1 MKTQF
6 WCNYFFLTALL
17 ILVSLMSVPDSGTAA
32 KINGRNDLL
41 LGAISPFEDILE
53 SAMAKDDRAL
63 ASSVAAATGMVAS
76 VKSTMSPEAFKR
88 FDQHVSEI
96 NAYSY
101 DQRYD
106 LVSLQS
112 LEAYKV
118 LAEQLDP
125 AQLKIPLEVI
135 WLDYIGF
142 EIQALSNMTD
152 PNWNMLQKSVE
163 KGFNFWPP
171 VEQKITSN
179 GLRDTYNTTLRGL
192 AAAIE
197 TKNIP
202 MLQFAARIDLDLVD
216 LLENYFE

>member
-1 MKTQF
+1 MKTKF
-6 WCNYFFLTALL
+6 WGKSFFLTAL
-17 ILVSLMSVPDSGTAA
+17 ILVSLLSGPDIGRTA
-32 KINGRNDLL
+32 KNNGRNELL
-41 LGAISPFEDILE
+41 LSVISPFEDILE

-63 ASSVAAATGMVAS
+63 ESSVAVATGMVAS
-76 VKSTMSPEAFKR
+76 VKNTMSPVAFKS
-88 FDQHVSEI
+88 FDLLVSEI
-96 NAYSY
+96 NEYSN

-106 LVSLQS
+106 LVLLRS

-118 LAEQLDP
+118 LAYQLDP
-125 AQLKIPLEVI
+125 VQLKIPLEVI

-152 PNWNMLQKSVE
+152 PNWHMLQKSVE
-163 KGFNFWPP
+163 EAFKLWSP

-179 GLRDTYNTTLRGL
+179 GLRDVYNTTLNGL
-192 AAAIE
+192 AVALE

-202 MLQFAARIDLDLVD
+202 MLHFAAQIDLDLVD